1 MACRRAW
8 RASLEESVMNNRK
21 WLPFAVVGG
30 LVVIL
35 ILFGV
40 SRYNSLVGKSESVD
54 SSWAQVQNVLQRRA
68 DLIPNLV
75 NTVKGYAAHE
85 KEIFENVAAA
95 RAKLAGAKSPAEAG
109 AANSQLDSA
118 LSRLL
123 VIAENYPQLKANE
136 SFVRLQDELAG
147 TENRIAVERKRYNDD
162 VRDFNSTIKRFPSNM
177 VAGVFNFHSKDYFQA
192 DAKAQQV
199 PDVKF

>member
-1 MACRRAW
+1 
-8 RASLEESVMNNRK
+8 MNNRK

-30 LVVIL
+30 FIVML
-35 ILFGV
+35 IVFSV
-40 SRYNSLVGKSESVD
+40 SKYNTLVGKSESVD

-75 NTVKGYAAHE
+75 STVKGYAAHE

-95 RAKLAGAKSPAEAG
+95 RAKLAGAKTPSEAS
-109 AANSQLDSA
+109 AANGQLDSA

-123 VIAENYPQLKANE
+123 VIAENYPQLKASE

-162 VRDFNSTIKRFPSNM
+162 VRDFNATIKRFPSNM
-177 VAGVFNFHSKDYFQA
+177 VAGLLSFHNKDYFQA